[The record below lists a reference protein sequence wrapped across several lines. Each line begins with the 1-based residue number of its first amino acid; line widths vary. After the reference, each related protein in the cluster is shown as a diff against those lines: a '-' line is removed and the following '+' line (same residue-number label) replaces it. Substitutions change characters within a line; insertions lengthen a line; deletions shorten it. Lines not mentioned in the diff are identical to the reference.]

1 MTVLHAPLGV
11 ILAVS
16 LSSVCAAAAPG
27 PPALDGTAWVLSALP
42 GRLLVSGSAV
52 TLRFEGGHVL
62 GTDGCNRYSAAYTA
76 AGTALHVDPKAAAT
90 MMACPPELMDQ
101 ASAYIGALGKAASW
115 RIAAG
120 GLTLFDAGG
129 ATLLTF
135 VAEKQSLAGTSW
147 KVTGY
152 NNGKQAVVSVL
163 ASGTPTLEFSADGKL
178 AGSSGCN
185 RYSASY
191 TSEGARIALGPMAV
205 TKKACL
211 APDGVM
217 EQETLFLKALG
228 TAAMVDVEAGRLELR
243 TAEGSLAVT
252 AASAAAN

>member
-1 MTVLHAPLGV
+1 MTALRTPLGLV
-11 ILAVS
+11 LAVS
-16 LSSVCAAAAPG
+16 LSSACAAAAPE
-27 PPALDGTAWVLSALP
+27 PPALDGTAWVLAALP
-42 GRLLVSGSAV
+42 GRALVAGSTV
-52 TLRFEGGHVL
+52 TLRFEGGRVL
-62 GTDGCNRYSAAYTA
+62 GTDGCNRYTAAYTT

-90 MMACPPELMDQ
+90 MMACPTGLMDQ
-101 ASAYIGALGKAASW
+101 ASAYMGALGKAASW

-120 GLTLFDAGG
+120 SLTLFDVGG
-129 ATLLTF
+129 AALLTF

-163 ASGTPTLEFSADGKL
+163 ASATPTLEFSADGKL
-178 AGSSGCN
+178 AGWAGCN

-205 TKKACL
+205 AKKACL

-228 TAAMVDVEAGRLELR
+228 TAATVRVEAGRLELR